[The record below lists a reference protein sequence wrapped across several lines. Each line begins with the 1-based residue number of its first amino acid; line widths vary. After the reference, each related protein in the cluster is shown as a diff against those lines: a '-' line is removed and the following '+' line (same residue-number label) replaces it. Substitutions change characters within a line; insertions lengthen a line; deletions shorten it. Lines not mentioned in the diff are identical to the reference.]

1 MDLDIE
7 LRLLPPEKRRSLQP
21 DSEFGFGRLFTDHM
35 FYMEYDKGR
44 QWHGAC
50 IKPYEPICLDPA
62 AVVFHYSQTIFE
74 GLKAYY
80 GVDGRIRL
88 FRPDQNMAR
97 LNHSARRMCMP
108 EIDEVFVLKAIKKL
122 VSIEKDWIPKERG
135 SALYIRPLMM
145 GTEAFLGVKPSDSY
159 IFFIILSPVGAYYR
173 EGFNPIKIFVT
184 DKYVRAVPGGVGD
197 VKTGGNYAAS
207 LMASEE
213 AKKLGYTQVLW
224 LDALERRYVE
234 EVGTMN
240 IFFYFEDELVTPKL
254 TGSILPG
261 ITRDSV
267 LRMTKDWGL
276 PVKER
281 RISIEEVIE
290 GIRSGRLK
298 ECFGTGTA
306 AVISPVGWL
315 AYKGEEYIINNGQT
329 GPLAKRLFD
338 ELTGIQYG
346 DRPDPYGWIQ
356 FVEP

>member
-1 MDLDIE
+1 MDIE
-7 LRLLPPEKRRSLQP
+7 LRLLSPEKRRQLP
-21 DSEFGFGRLFTDHM
+21 ADFALGFGRLFTDHM
-35 FYMEYDKGR
+35 FYMEYAQG
-44 QWHGAC
+44 QGWYGAC
-50 IKPYEPICLDPA
+50 IKPYESICLDPA

-74 GLKAYY
+74 GLKAYH

-88 FRPDQNMAR
+88 FRPEKNAAR
-97 LNHSARRMCMP
+97 LNRSAHRMCMP
-108 EIDEVFVLKAIKKL
+108 EVPPELFLQAIKRL
-122 VSIEKDWIPKERG
+122 VSVERDWVPKERG

-145 GTEAFLGVKPSDSY
+145 GVEPFLGVKPSSQY
-159 IFFIILSPVGAYYR
+159 IFFIILSPVGAYYK
-173 EGFNPIKIFVT
+173 EGFNPIRIFVT

-213 AKKLGYTQVLW
+213 AKELGYTQVLW
-224 LDALERRYVE
+224 LDALHHRYVE

-240 IFFYFEDELVTPKL
+240 IFFYFEDELVTPAL
-254 TGSILPG
+254 SGSILPG
-261 ITRDSV
+261 ITRESV
-267 LRMTKDWGL
+267 IQMTRDWGL
-276 PVKER
+276 TVNER
-281 RISIEEVIE
+281 RITIEEVVE
-290 GIRSGRLK
+290 GIKTGRLK

-315 AYKGEEYIINNGQT
+315 AYRGEEYVINNGET
-329 GPLAKRLFD
+329 GPLARRLFD

>member
-1 MDLDIE
+1 MEIE
-7 LRLLPPEKRRSLQP
+7 LRLLPKEKRRRLENHSQLP
-21 DSEFGFGRLFTDHM
+21 FGRIFTDHM
-35 FYMEYDKGR
+35 FYMEYREGEGWK
-44 QWHGAC
+44 GAC

-88 FRPDQNMAR
+88 FRPERNMAR
-97 LNHSARRMCMP
+97 LNRSARRMCMP
-108 EIDEVFVLKAIKKL
+108 EIDEDFVLKALKKL
-122 VSIEKDWIPKERG
+122 VSIEREWVPRERG

-145 GTEAFLGVKPSDSY
+145 GTEAFLGVKPSSEY

-173 EGFNPIKIFVT
+173 EGFNPIKIYVT
-184 DKYVRAVPGGVGD
+184 DQYVRAVRGGVGD

-224 LDALERRYVE
+224 LDAIERRYVE

-240 IFFYFEDELVTPKL
+240 IFFYFEDELATPAL
-254 TGSILPG
+254 SGSILPG
-261 ITRDSV
+261 ITRESV
-267 LRMTKDWGL
+267 IQMTRDWGL
-276 PVKER
+276 KVTER
-281 RISIEEVIE
+281 RISIDEVLE
-290 GIRSGRLK
+290 GIETGRLK

-315 AYKGEEYIINNGQT
+315 AYRGKEYVINQGKT
-329 GPLAKRLFD
+329 GPLAQKLFD

-346 DRPDPYGWIQ
+346 DRPDPYGWVQ
-356 FVEP
+356 FVD

>member
-1 MDLDIE
+1 MDLE
-7 LRLLPPEKRRSLQP
+7 LNLLPPEKRHRLENHSNLP
-21 DSEFGFGRLFTDHM
+21 FGRIFTDHM
-35 FYMEYDKGR
+35 FYMLYSQGKG
-44 QWHGAC
+44 WYGAC

-88 FRPDQNMAR
+88 FRPERNMLR
-97 LNHSARRMCMP
+97 MNRSARRMCMP
-108 EIDEVFVLKAIKKL
+108 EIDPDFVLSALKKL
-122 VSIEKDWIPKERG
+122 ISIERAWVPKERG

-145 GTEAFLGVKPSDSY
+145 GTEAFLGVKPSTEY
-159 IFFIILSPVGAYYR
+159 IFFIILSPVGPYYR
-173 EGFNPIKIFVT
+173 EGFNPVKIYVT

-240 IFFYFEDELVTPKL
+240 IFFYFEEELVTPEL

-261 ITRDSV
+261 ITRESV
-267 LRMTKDWGL
+267 IHMARDWGL
-276 PVKER
+276 KVTER
-281 RISIEEVIE
+281 RISIDEVLE
-290 GIRSGRLK
+290 GLKKGRLK

-306 AVISPVGWL
+306 AVISPVGCL
-315 AYKGEEYIINNGQT
+315 AYKGKEYVINEGKT
-329 GPLAKRLFD
+329 GPLAQRLFD
-338 ELTGIQYG
+338 ALTGIQYG

-356 FVEP
+356 FVT

>member
-1 MDLDIE
+1 MKVE
-7 LRLLPPEKRRSLQP
+7 LKLLPAEKRGRLTNQSNLP
-21 DSEFGFGRLFTDHM
+21 FGRIFTDHM
-35 FYMEYDKGR
+35 FYMFYREGEGW
-44 QWHGAC
+44 QGAC

-88 FRPDQNMAR
+88 FRPERNLAR
-97 LNHSARRMCMP
+97 LNRSARRMCMP
-108 EIDEVFVLKAIKKL
+108 EVDEDFVLKALKQL
-122 VSIEKDWIPKERG
+122 VYVEREWVPKEKG

-145 GTEAFLGVKPSDSY
+145 GTEAFLGVKPSAEY
-159 IFFIILSPVGAYYR
+159 IFFIILSPVGAYYK
-173 EGFNPIKIFVT
+173 EGFNPIKIYVT
-184 DKYVRAVPGGVGD
+184 DKYVRAAPGGVGD

-224 LDALERRYVE
+224 LDAVERRYVE

-240 IFFYFEDELVTPKL
+240 IFFYFEDELATPAL
-254 TGSILPG
+254 TGTILPG
-261 ITRDSV
+261 ITRESV
-267 LRMTKDWGL
+267 IQMARDWGL
-276 PVKER
+276 RVSER
-281 RISIEEVIE
+281 RISIEEVLSAAE
-290 GIRSGRLK
+290 SGRLK

-315 AYKGEEYIINNGQT
+315 AYKGKEYVINQGQT
-329 GPLAKRLFD
+329 GPLARKLFE

-346 DRPDPYGWIQ
+346 SRPDPYGWIQ
-356 FVEP
+356 FVP

>member
-1 MDLDIE
+1 MNIE
-7 LRLLPPEKRRSLQP
+7 IKLLPEGKRGCLPPIERLV
-21 DSEFGFGRLFTDHM
+21 FGRIFTDHM
-35 FYMEYDKGR
+35 FYMEYDEGVG
-44 QWHGAC
+44 WHSAC
-50 IKPYEPICLDPA
+50 IKPYEKICLNPA

-80 GVDGRIRL
+80 GVDGKIRL
-88 FRPDQNMAR
+88 FRPEENMAR
-97 LNHSARRMCMP
+97 LNRSARRMCMP
-108 EIDEVFVLKAIKKL
+108 EIDEEFVLEAIKKL
-122 VSIEKDWIPKERG
+122 VSIERAWIPKEKG

-145 GTEAFLGVKPSDSY
+145 GVEEFLGVKPSDKY
-159 IFFIILSPVGAYYR
+159 IFFVILCPVGAYYK
-173 EGFNPIKIFVT
+173 EGFNPIKIYIT

-207 LMASEE
+207 LFASEE

-224 LDALERRYVE
+224 LDAIEHRYVE

-240 IFFYFEDELVTPKL
+240 IFFYFEDELVTPEL

-267 LRMTKDWGL
+267 LRMTRDWGL
-276 PVKER
+276 KVRER
-281 RISIEEVIE
+281 RISIDEVID
-290 GIRSGRLK
+290 GIKTGRLK

-315 AYKGEEYIINNGQT
+315 AYKGEEVIINNGET
-329 GPLAKRLFD
+329 GPLAKRLFN

-346 DRPDPYGWIQ
+346 ERPDPYGWIHI
-356 FVEP
+356 VDT

>member
-1 MDLDIE
+1 MKLEIE
-7 LRLLPPEKRRSLQP
+7 LKLLPPEKRRSLP
-21 DSEFGFGRLFTDHM
+21 ADFELGFGRLFTDHM
-35 FYMEYDKGR
+35 FYMEYFNG
-44 QWHGAC
+44 QGWYGAC
-50 IKPYEPICLDPA
+50 IKPYESICLDPA

-88 FRPDQNMAR
+88 FRPEKNIAR
-97 LNHSARRMCMP
+97 LNRSARRMCMP
-108 EIDEVFVLKAIKKL
+108 EVDEELCLTAIKKL
-122 VSIEKDWIPKERG
+122 VALEKSWIPRERG

-145 GTEAFLGVKPSDSY
+145 GTEPFLGVKPSNQY

-213 AKKLGYTQVLW
+213 AHKLGYTQVLW
-224 LDALERRYVE
+224 LDAVHRRYIE

-240 IFFYFEDELVTPKL
+240 IFFYFEDELVTPAL
-254 TGSILPG
+254 SGSILPG
-261 ITRDSV
+261 ITRESV
-267 LRMTKDWGL
+267 LQMTKDWGFN
-276 PVKER
+276 VRER
-281 RISIEEVIE
+281 RITIDEVIE
-290 GIRSGRLK
+290 GIKTGRLK

-315 AYKGEEYIINNGQT
+315 AYKGEEYEINQGKT
-329 GPLAKRLFD
+329 GPLAQKLFE